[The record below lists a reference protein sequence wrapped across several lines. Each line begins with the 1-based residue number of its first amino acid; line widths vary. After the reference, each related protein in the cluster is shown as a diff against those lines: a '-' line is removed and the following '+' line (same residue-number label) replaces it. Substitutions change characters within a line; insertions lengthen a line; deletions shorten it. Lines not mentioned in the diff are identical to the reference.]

1 MVGADVSDKAVVEAA
16 IKASEALPSR
26 SQGGGV
32 GDQGEQAAAASGAH
46 LSRLL
51 DLLAALKAVPQPS
64 PVHVAA
70 KVRLLQAWRDHYRA
84 HAHLH
89 AHAAMASPSGGR
101 VGYIA
106 VLCEGLSDFMDAHIA
121 VPATGSASPPRKPV
135 AASGIGAILAASS
148 SLDMAVDSPFPALQA
163 DRGERGERDAG
174 AHMQT
179 EGADEQPPSLAFSP
193 GLTLRA
199 SPAQDG
205 ETLTQPQ
212 TPMACRVEEGSMH
225 VDLGE
230 GEDGG
235 RAQSSLKALRDMPL
249 PSPLPVRADPPPES
263 PKDQLWLACPSLQ
276 VHAGVVQP
284 LLELLSLLLAE
295 PARPA
300 GPGRQDEDEAWE
312 DRFAYALSV
321 GASVAGM
328 LLRPR
333 SVRPAAPAPPSAFL
347 AVTSPAPA
355 PAESVPGPHA
365 SFGSQLVMG
374 ALLFELLSRLQPW
387 ARGCPAKTWAG
398 PEASLDAVRQAR
410 FLLLAAVARLD
421 AQAVQATFSA
431 VNGGSS
437 GSGCGGGGAGGE
449 DAVLAALYPVNHR
462 SPQAVTLP
470 VAAAPP
476 GDDDDPADAMTVEA
490 TRNSSSDGG
499 GGASGGVWLSNLASA
514 VVCAHMAHCL
524 LAGPARGTPEPA
536 AGPVLRPVALVA
548 LLVSPKPLCS
558 RPHALSSLSKSD
570 PCPPPLFRLRSAAT
584 TASRAVAVSHPRSI
598 CTPCWR
604 FLRGTSSRETCRPSR
619 PSLRASCSTA
629 STWPGEQSQ
638 DQGSLP

>member
-16 IKASEALPSR
+16 IKASEALPLR

-32 GDQGEQAAAASGAH
+32 GDHGEQAAAASGAH

-70 KVRLLQAWRDHYRA
+70 KIRLLQAWRDHYRA

-121 VPATGSASPPRKPV
+121 APATGSASPPRKPV

-148 SLDMAVDSPFPALQA
+148 SLDMVVDSPFPALQA
-163 DRGERGERDAG
+163 DRGDRGERDSG
-174 AHMQT
+174 AQMQT

-225 VDLGE
+225 VDVGE

-235 RAQSSLKALRDMPL
+235 RAQSSLEALRDMPL
-249 PSPLPVRADPPPES
+249 PSPLPLRADPPPEG
-263 PKDQLWLACPSLQ
+263 PKDQLCLACPSSQ
-276 VHAGVVQP
+276 VHAGMVQP
-284 LLELLSLLLAE
+284 LLELLSLLQAE

-355 PAESVPGPHA
+355 PAESVPAPHA

-398 PEASLDAVRQAR
+398 PEAALDAVRQAR

-431 VNGGSS
+431 GNGGSGGSS
-437 GSGCGGGGAGGE
+437 GSGSGGGGGGE

-476 GDDDDPADAMTVEA
+476 GDEEDPADAMTVEA
-490 TRNSSSDGG
+490 KRNSSSDGSG
-499 GGASGGVWLSNLASA
+499 GAAAGGASGGVWLSNLASA
-514 VVCAHMAHCL
+514 VVCAHMAHSL

-548 LLVSPKPLCS
+548 LLVSP
-558 RPHALSSLSKSD
+558 
-570 PCPPPLFRLRSAAT
+570 
-584 TASRAVAVSHPRSI
+584 
-598 CTPCWR
+598 
-604 FLRGTSSRETCRPSR
+604 
-619 PSLRASCSTA
+619 
-629 STWPGEQSQ
+629 
-638 DQGSLP
+638 